1 MKSILLELEERMK
14 AEILV
19 RLKQLN
25 AADGQDI
32 PESLDDID
40 LSKHYLSEIESRSV
54 PYLFI
59 LYGKVQ

>member
-1 MKSILLELEERMK
+1 VKSILLELEERMK